1 MLDPHSYE
9 PLSTNSLEVE
19 IPSTDYLCPEQHYHI
34 LNSLTLI
41 LSMMTIYMITGQFEA
56 LGFISTDGIDTT
68 AKSQS
73 SKTITAE
80 RESCVRSGS
89 REHGWL

>member
-1 MLDPHSYE
+1 
-9 PLSTNSLEVE
+9 
-19 IPSTDYLCPEQHYHI
+19 
-34 LNSLTLI
+34 
-41 LSMMTIYMITGQFEA
+41 MMTIYMITEQFEA

-89 REHGWL
+89 GEHGWL